1 MIRNLFPKFLVRIIG
16 RVEAALTSSPPH
28 RTVLAL
34 LTHTA
39 LQSRIHQDYFPL
51 GYLYRFRFHSIIT
64 SVCVECFPGK
74 GTALSSPSLSRH
86 YPVFTVLRNDPTP

>member
-1 MIRNLFPKFLVRIIG
+1 MQVIAEILSAKS
-16 RVEAALTSSPPH
+16 RVEAPFTRRSPH

-39 LQSRIHQDYFPL
+39 PQSRIHQDYFPL

-86 YPVFTVLRNDPTP
+86 YPVFLRYYAMIRIPNL